1 MSNANITTKN
11 SAMSAFDNIKAGLE
25 QAIEFQRNTLAGK
38 PNTAKV
44 HRMPELD
51 VKTVRE
57 QTGFTQAKFAQT
69 FAISLGTL
77 RHWERGDRKP
87 SGTALVLLHAVNKQP
102 KTVMKL
108 LGAVQ

>member
-1 MSNANITTKN
+1 MNNTNVTPKN
-11 SAMSAFDNIKAGLE
+11 STMSAFDSIKAGLE
-25 QAIEFQRNTLAGK
+25 QAIEFQRNALAGK

>member
-1 MSNANITTKN
+1 MSNISKAANKTKPL
-11 SAMSAFDNIKAGLE
+11 SAFDSIKAGLE
-25 QAIEFQRNTLAGK
+25 QAIEFQRNAVAGK
-38 PNTAKV
+38 PNVAKV

-51 VKTVRE
+51 VKAVRE

-87 SGTALVLLHAVNKQP
+87 SGTALVLLHAVNRQP

-108 LGAVQ
+108 LAAI

>member
-1 MSNANITTKN
+1 LCINEATAKRPYHLGIHRKCTT
-11 SAMSAFDNIKAGLE
+11 AYIGFFDG
-25 QAIEFQRNTLAGK
+25 GDYS
-38 PNTAKV
+38 AKV

-51 VKTVRE
+51 VKAVRE

-87 SGTALVLLHAVNKQP
+87 SGTALVLLHAVNRQP

-108 LGAVQ
+108 LAGISA